1 MFETALRYP
10 VDGDDRIETIVIGG
24 LLTLFSWLL
33 IPAVFVAGYLQ
44 RVLARTTADDPVPS
58 FDEWGDLFGEG
69 LKAVAVTL
77 AYFAI
82 PAVLLA
88 AVLASLLVFSVETTT
103 VVETGTTAAEPAGPD
118 GANNLGVVVVLAG
131 FALAVVASLA
141 ASYALPAALARLA
154 AEGRLGA
161 AFEFRRLAGVL
172 TDRSYA
178 IGWLVAFV
186 VLAVGGALVGGL
198 ASIPFVGWALV
209 PFASFYLNVVAFA
222 LYGQGYRDA
231 TRTDRREP
239 ADGDRRTSA

>member
-44 RVLARTTADDPVPS
+44 RVLARTTADDRAPS
-58 FDEWGDLFGEG
+58 FDDWGDLFGEG

-77 AYFAI
+77 AYFAV
-82 PAVLLA
+82 PVVLLTAVLG
-88 AVLASLLVFSVETTT
+88 SVIFAFETTT
-103 VVETGTTAAEPAGPD
+103 VVETGTTVAEPAAPG
-118 GANNLGVVVVLAG
+118 GANNLGVVVVLVG

-154 AEGRLGA
+154 VEGRLGA

-198 ASIPFVGWALV
+198 ASIPLVGWALV

-231 TRTDRREP
+231 TRTDRRET